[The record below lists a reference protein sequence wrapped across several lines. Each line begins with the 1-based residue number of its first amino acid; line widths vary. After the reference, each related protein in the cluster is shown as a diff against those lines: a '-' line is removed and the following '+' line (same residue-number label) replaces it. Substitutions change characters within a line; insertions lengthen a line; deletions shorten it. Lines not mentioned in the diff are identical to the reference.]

1 MMYFSA
7 ATAHV
12 LLAISLGFSALGCS
26 PSVTAKAPQAA
37 QSKVEQPIA
46 TKAEAPPSET
56 KESAIDKPID
66 EPIDKPTDETTA
78 ETAVPETSTTQT
90 ADRQNDR
97 QDLHLK
103 FVDGDYRDGRDYNE
117 SGLEIKELQY
127 RYVSEMGEQEWRST
141 HQLQFIKD
149 GVVLDGKQH
158 YWCLSSRIPPNPN
171 GKNPVICSKEGW
183 VSYRSQDSSQRTAQQ
198 NLPFVGT
205 RRFNFFGGTGTG
217 QSIVI
222 GAHGQTMVR
231 LHGTQSSSVE
241 YDGEFTNPIVL
252 DNGFRLSIQGDRIF
266 STGVNGEASVG
277 CRSNLND
284 KNMPCVSDLY

>member
-1 MMYFSA
+1 MMYFNA

-26 PSVTAKAPQAA
+26 PSVTAKDPQAA
-37 QSKVEQPIA
+37 QSKIEQPIA
-46 TKAEAPPSET
+46 TKAEAPPSGT
-56 KESAIDKPID
+56 KEPATD
-66 EPIDKPTDETTA
+66 EPIDETTA
-78 ETAVPETSTTQT
+78 ETSSTQT
-90 ADRQNDR
+90 TDRQNGR
-97 QDLHLK
+97 QDLEQK

-117 SGLEIKELQY
+117 SGLKIKGLQY

-141 HQLQFIKD
+141 NQLQFIKD

-171 GKNPVICSKEGW
+171 RKNPVICSKEGW
-183 VSYRSQDSSQRTAQQ
+183 VSYRSQDSSQQTAQQ

-217 QSIVI
+217 QSITI
-222 GAHGQTMVR
+222 EADGQTIVK

-241 YDGEFTNPIVL
+241 YSGEFTNPIVL
-252 DNGFRLSIQGDRIF
+252 EDGVRLLIEGDRIF
-266 STGVNGEASVG
+266 STGVNGEASAG

-284 KNMPCVSDLY
+284 KNASCVSDLY